1 MDDGFNDL
9 INKLEHAQ
17 HELESMSGTHDYK
30 WSELF
35 PDSFMKEHTKSASI
49 DSFFSDLGVTDKESF
64 DALPQKNLEKKVK
77 SETDFES
84 WRAMNEKATA
94 ELVLRRTGLS

>member
-17 HELESMSGTHDYK
+17 HELESMNGTHDYK

-35 PDSFMKEHTKSASI
+35 PDSFMKDHTKSASI
-49 DSFFSDLGVTDKESF
+49 NEFFSDLGVTDKKSF
-64 DALPQKNLEKKVK
+64 DALPQQNLEKKIQT
-77 SETDFES
+77 ETDFES
-84 WRAMNEKATA
+84 WRAMNERAAA
-94 ELVLRRTGLS
+94 EMALRQSGLL

>member
-1 MDDGFNDL
+1 
-9 INKLEHAQ
+9 
-17 HELESMSGTHDYK
+17 
-30 WSELF
+30 
-35 PDSFMKEHTKSASI
+35 MKEQTKSASI

-64 DALPQKNLEKKVK
+64 DALPQKSLEKKVQ